1 MLQNADEGLL
11 RVRLAVEREQVG
23 FGDRLFERH
32 VARRE
37 DPARHRREV
46 RSEVHRD
53 GAAGLRERL
62 LHFGG
67 VPVFPQFVGFDVL
80 VDLGKV
86 RRGGRASS
94 RARDARLRVHDDC
107 TADASAG
114 EEGEE
119 GERRRGRIAT
129 GVGDEPRRAHLLP
142 VDFGQA
148 VDRLGQQFRRSMIRA
163 VPLRVSRR
171 VFQAEVGTEIDYP
184 RFPFEECRNRFDR
197 GAVRKREKDD
207 VRVLRHP
214 PPAGAVQQVV
224 AETAQV
230 REDVSQRPTLLPEGR
245 QVRDLHGRVARE
257 PADELSPCIP
267 RRSGHARANP
277 FHLHIYTKQWI

>member
-1 MLQNADEGLL
+1 
-11 RVRLAVEREQVG
+11 
-23 FGDRLFERH
+23 
-32 VARRE
+32 
-37 DPARHRREV
+37 
-46 RSEVHRD
+46 
-53 GAAGLRERL
+53 
-62 LHFGG
+62 
-67 VPVFPQFVGFDVL
+67 
-80 VDLGKV
+80 
-86 RRGGRASS
+86 
-94 RARDARLRVHDDC
+94 
-107 TADASAG
+107 
-114 EEGEE
+114 
-119 GERRRGRIAT
+119 
-129 GVGDEPRRAHLLP
+129 
-142 VDFGQA
+142 
-148 VDRLGQQFRRSMIRA
+148 MIRA
-163 VPLRVSRR
+163 VPLRVTRR